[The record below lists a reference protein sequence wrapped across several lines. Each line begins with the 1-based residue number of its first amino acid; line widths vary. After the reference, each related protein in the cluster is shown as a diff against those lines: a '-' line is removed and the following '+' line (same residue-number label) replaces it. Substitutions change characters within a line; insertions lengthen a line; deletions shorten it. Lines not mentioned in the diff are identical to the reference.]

1 MKRLRVG
8 LLGCGGIGARHA
20 TAVCVL
26 KDEMQLVACGGRSES
41 KVQEFAA
48 RFGAAPFTD
57 LRRMLDSQIDL
68 LIVALPPFAHTGQVE
83 QAVAAGAHVLV
94 EKPIAL
100 DMTRARSMVDAAAK
114 AGVVAACGFMYR
126 FGAAVTRW
134 DAAAKGGETGRA
146 GLFTGQFHCNA
157 LHADWWRERA
167 KSGGQMVEQLIH
179 IVDLACHQLGEPQSV
194 YARTANFFHRNVAG
208 YDSDDVSAIVL
219 GYGDGR
225 VGVLNATNGAV
236 PGQWSKLWQVVA
248 ERMTGRFTGW
258 NTATLTHTGGAPR
271 VEEIDEQTDVFVAQL
286 ADVAAAI
293 RDQRPA
299 TVPLSDGASTLRIVL
314 AAQQSAAEGRE
325 IPL

>member
-20 TAVCVL
+20 AAVGAL
-26 KDEMQLVACGGRSES
+26 KDEMQLVACCGRGEA
-41 KVQEFAA
+41 KVREFAA
-48 RFGAAPFTD
+48 RFGAEPVTD
-57 LRRMLDSQIDL
+57 LRRMLDLQIDL

-83 QAVAAGAHVLV
+83 QAVAAGTHVLV

-100 DMTRARSMVDAAAK
+100 DIARAQSMVDAAARS
-114 AGVVAACGFMYR
+114 GLVAACGFMYR
-126 FGAAVTRW
+126 FGAAVKRW
-134 DAAAKGGETGRA
+134 DAAAKAGETGRV

-179 IVDLACHQLGEPQSV
+179 IVDLARHQLGEPQTV
-194 YARTANFFHRNVAG
+194 YARTANFFHRDVAR

-219 GYGDGR
+219 GYADGR

-236 PGQWSKLWQVVA
+236 PGQWTKLWQIVA

-258 NTATLTHTGGAPR
+258 NTATLTHTSGAPR
-271 VEEIDEQTDVFVAQL
+271 TEEIDAQTDVFVAQL
-286 ADVAAAI
+286 SDLAAAI
-293 RDQRPA
+293 REKRAP

-325 IPL
+325 ISL